1 MPDFLFQR
9 SNPLLQIDG
18 GRTPVTHAIVMAE
31 KKIADRGSSQ
41 IRRAV
46 RALDRA
52 QFNQLLILIFR

>member
-31 KKIADRGSSQ
+31 KKIADCGSSQ
-41 IRRAV
+41 IRRTV
-46 RALDRA
+46 RSFDRA
-52 QFNQLLILIFR
+52 QFYQLPILLFG